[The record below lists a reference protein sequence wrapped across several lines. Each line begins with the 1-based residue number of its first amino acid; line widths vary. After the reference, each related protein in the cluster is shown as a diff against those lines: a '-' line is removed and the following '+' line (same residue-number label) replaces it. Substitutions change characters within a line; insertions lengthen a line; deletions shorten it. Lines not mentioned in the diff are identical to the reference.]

1 VKRLEGTVQDYA
13 WGSTDFI
20 PELLGTEP
28 TGKPQAELWLGGHAS
43 SPSTVDG
50 RPLNELI
57 ESDPEGTLG
66 AASVDE
72 FGPQLPYLLKVLSA
86 AKPLSLQAHPT
97 RAQAEAGFA
106 ADEEAGLAG
115 DAPTRTY
122 KDTWPKPEMLCALVE
137 TEVLCGF
144 REPAKTYALFEALGV
159 PSALALV
166 EPLRE
171 GGAEQL
177 EEVFGAILRTED
189 ASSLIGEVAQAADR
203 IGGDR
208 DEALVLFARTA
219 EELAGP
225 YPDDPGVLAALL
237 MNRVSLERNQAIF
250 LGAGNLHAYLH
261 GSAVE
266 IMANSDNVL
275 RGGLT
280 SKHIN
285 VEELLKILDFT
296 PGFSGFVDCLE
307 HPDGVFA
314 YRPSAPEFALWRLEP
329 SGRTVPVPSV
339 KSGRVLL
346 VYEGSVVLSSS
357 VEQLEL
363 GRGQSAFVPAG
374 EDASLSG
381 DGVVFVAGPGIG

>member
-1 VKRLEGTVQDYA
+1 MRRLEGKVQDYA

-43 SPSTVDG
+43 APSMVDG
-50 RPLNELI
+50 QPLNELI
-57 ESDPEGTLG
+57 EADPDGTVG
-66 AASVDE
+66 AASVAQ

-97 RAQAEAGFA
+97 REQAEAGFA
-106 ADEEAGLAG
+106 ADEEAGLAA

-144 REPAKTYALFEALGV
+144 REPVQTYALIESLEV
-159 PSALALV
+159 PSLLDLV
-166 EPLRE
+166 EPLRD
-171 GGAEQL
+171 GGEEQL
-177 EEVFGAILRTED
+177 EKVFRSILRSDD
-189 ASSLIGEVAQAADR
+189 ASSLIAELVDQARGLEGSGELA
-203 IGGDR
+203 
-208 DEALVLFARTA
+208 LFARTA
-219 EELAGP
+219 RELGEP

-237 MNRVSLERNQAIF
+237 MNRVTLQPYQAIF
-250 LGAGNLHAYLH
+250 LGAGNLHAYLR

-285 VEELLKILDFT
+285 VEELTKILDFT
-296 PGFSGFVDCLE
+296 PGFPGFVDCTE
-307 HPDGVFA
+307 EPGGVWS

-329 SGRTVPVPSV
+329 GGGTVPVPDV
-339 KSGRVLL
+339 DAGRVLL
-346 VYEGSVVLSSS
+346 AYSGSVVLRTGD
-357 VEQLEL
+357 EELEL
-363 GRGQSAFVPAG
+363 SRGQSAFVPAG
-374 EDASLSG
+374 EDTSVTG
-381 DGVVFVAGPGIG
+381 TGVVFVAGPGIG